1 VILLV
6 SGSLRIASTNAA
18 ALRTIA
24 GVAPAGVDINV
35 YDGLAGLP
43 QFNPDDDGESLPV
56 SVAEMR
62 KAVQAAD
69 AILFSTPEYAGA
81 LPGPLLNFLDWTIGD
96 DSPGSI
102 YEKPVAWI
110 NVSLRGAD
118 LAHESLRTVL
128 GYAHARI
135 VEDACLRVPVRS
147 DLIGEDGLIHDE
159 GVRAQLAGAVAAL
172 VRSIGLP

>member
-1 VILLV
+1 
-6 SGSLRIASTNAA
+6 
-18 ALRTIA
+18 
-24 GVAPAGVDINV
+24 VDAV
-35 YDGLAGLP
+35 LYDGLAGLP
-43 QFNPDDDGESLPV
+43 QFNPDDDGDSLPAT
-56 SVAEMR
+56 VAEMR
-62 KAVQAAD
+62 KVIRVAD

-96 DSPGSI
+96 EVPGSI

-135 VEDACLRVPVRS
+135 AEDACVRVPVTS
-147 DLIGEDGLIHDE
+147 ALVGEDGLIDDE
-159 GVRAQLAGAVAAL
+159 AVRVQLAAGLAAL
-172 VRSIGLP
+172 VRSVGPN